1 MWYNINGLKWYNTIF
16 VGMIWNNMVFMVW
29 IWIDLDSFETEET
42 KVKSNDESAIGVYQV
57 YHWVYLYLG

>member
-1 MWYNINGLKWYNTIF
+1 
-16 VGMIWNNMVFMVW
+16 MVFMVW